1 MTRLSGKGYDSNFT
15 DQETEIEGGYAK
27 VIASEAVGFKPEFD
41 FKACTTLPQHIV
53 SDPEINLFY
62 SFH

>member
-27 VIASEAVGFKPEFD
+27 VIASVAVGFKPEFD

-53 SDPEINLFY
+53 SDPEINLFH